1 MIKKILWIIF
11 IGFFFSFYVNAERL
25 MTLNDIYSLAI
36 QQDPSLKVADATRLI
51 TSQNLPLA
59 ISTVLPKI
67 SADANQLSER
77 YLVEFIDS
85 ESDFQGDF
93 YNKVNTFN
101 INLEQNL
108 LAVSGWFNI
117 RAAKK
122 EIDSA
127 DATYLAAQQDLIGR
141 VFHAYFDVL
150 YKQDILGYKEAEHK
164 AITKE
169 LQYVTDR
176 FEVGLVPYT
185 DVQNATARYDLT
197 VAEVIDARNT
207 LENSIEYLK
216 QITGPFTGDLAPLKS
231 HLPLKQPEP
240 ASMEEWVITAEQN
253 NPTLIAARYN
263 LDASKEAVR
272 SAKAELLPTVNLNS
286 SWGQGRFNT
295 FTNPSTPWRETWSV
309 FITVG
314 VNLFNGG
321 YDRANIRRSQY
332 TALQSQDNLELILRQ
347 TLDYTRSSY
356 RDVITSL
363 SEVNAFHQAVISA
376 RASLDATQAAYE
388 VGTRTILDVLNGI
401 TNLYQQQQNYAA
413 ARYAYIISTI
423 NLKQSTGVLNI
434 QDVLAINE
442 LLNLDRINNAYNS

>member
-1 MIKKILWIIF
+1 MIKKIVWILF
-11 IGFFFSFYVNAERL
+11 TGFFFSFYVHAERL
-25 MTLNDIYSLAI
+25 VTLNDIYSLAL
-36 QQDPSLKVADATRLI
+36 QQDPNLKIADATRLI

-67 SADANQLSER
+67 SADASQFSER
-77 YLVEFIDS
+77 RLIEFIDP
-85 ESDFQGDF
+85 ESNFQGDF
-93 YNKVNTFN
+93 YNKVNNFN
-101 INLEQNL
+101 LNLDHNL

-150 YKQDILGYKEAEHK
+150 YKQDILALKEAEHK
-164 AITKE
+164 AIAKE
-169 LQYVTDR
+169 LQYVEDR

-185 DVQNATARYDLT
+185 DVQNTTARYDLT
-197 VAEVIDARNT
+197 VAAVINARNS
-207 LENSIEYLK
+207 LENAIENLK
-216 QITGPFTGDLAPLKS
+216 IITGPFTGNLATLQDVIPLKR
-231 HLPLKQPEP
+231 PEP
-240 ASMEEWVITAEQN
+240 ADMEEWVITAEQT
-253 NPTLIAARYN
+253 NPTLIAARYSF
-263 LDASKEAVR
+263 DASKEAVR
-272 SAKAELLPTVNLNS
+272 SAKAELLPTVNLSS

-309 FITVG
+309 FLTVG

-321 YDRANIRRSQY
+321 YDRANIRKSQY

-347 TLDYTRSSY
+347 TLDYTRNSY
-356 RDVITSL
+356 RDVITNL

-401 TNLYQQQQNYAA
+401 ANLYQQQQNYAS

-423 NLKQSTGVLNI
+423 NLKQSTGVLSI
-434 QDVLAINE
+434 GDVLAINE
-442 LLNLDRINNAYNS
+442 LLNTNSTNLES